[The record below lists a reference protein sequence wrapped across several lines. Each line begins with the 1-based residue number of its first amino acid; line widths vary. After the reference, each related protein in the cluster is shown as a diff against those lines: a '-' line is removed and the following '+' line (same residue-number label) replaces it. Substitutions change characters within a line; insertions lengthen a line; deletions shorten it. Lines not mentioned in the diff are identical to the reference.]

1 MLKINSCTQEYLL
14 LISEIN
20 SKLTLTTSVCLE
32 YWNNLLTNFKDIKE
46 DENESEE
53 IGIEALESTQ
63 DQEASK
69 AHLNFPA
76 KVEYKD
82 EDNFEGGEDETS
94 V

>member
-1 MLKINSCTQEYLL
+1 MFVLNTKI
-14 LISEIN
+14 I
-20 SKLTLTTSVCLE
+20 
-32 YWNNLLTNFKDIKE
+32 LLTNFKDIKE

-76 KVEYKD
+76 KVDYKD

-94 V
+94 VQIFTCGFE